1 MTFLNPAGLWLLL
14 GIPLVILLYILKPPV
29 KEKAVSSTFLWKLSE
44 KFMKKKSP
52 FRRFRRIFL
61 LILQIVTVLTL
72 SLIAAKPVFLRKDCT
87 DYILIL
93 EHLCQ
98 YYRWQTTKGR
108 HALIGRKCR
117 SGSWQRGRIRA
128 LKSV

>member
-87 DYILIL
+87 DYILI
-93 EHLCQ
+93 
-98 YYRWQTTKGR
+98 

>member
-93 EHLCQ
+93 DTSASMQ
-98 YYRWQTTKGR
+98 MADDQGQTRLADRAVGKEGGSGR
-108 HALIGRKCR
+108 
-117 SGSWQRGRIRA
+117 
-128 LKSV
+128 

>member
-72 SLIAAKPVFLRKDCT
+72 SLIACKAGVFTQGLHRLYSDSG
-87 DYILIL
+87 
-93 EHLCQ
+93 HLCQ
-98 YYRWQTTKGR
+98 YADGR
-108 HALIGRKCR
+108 RP
-117 SGSWQRGRIRA
+117 RA
-128 LKSV
+128 DTP